1 MRQLQ
6 TNEHKWIITV
16 MQGDTEVWVQS
27 KIPEPYI
34 FKVSTCNQ
42 SRVVLCFKI
51 VLLQLSCLFLVA
63 VQISKDLIT
72 LRQASAHPQA
82 NMHSQTL
89 KFWCPKL
96 YGCNW
101 WANDCLTC
109 RYYTANISQGYER
122 WEYKAYCCDDF
133 RILSSEFEK
142 VRCTVLLPMTK
153 LHSLRPWTQ

>member
-16 MQGDTEVWVQS
+16 MQRDTKVWVQS

-72 LRQASAHPQA
+72 LRQASAHPQV

-96 YGCNW
+96 YGCNC

-109 RYYTANISQGYER
+109 RILHSQYFLR
-122 WEYKAYCCDDF
+122 LWKMRIQSLFLWWFWNTFF
-133 RILSSEFEK
+133 RIWES
-142 VRCTVLLPMTK
+142 VLYCSIA
-153 LHSLRPWTQ
+153 HD